1 LGHNWVPL
9 HGNRRWISLQTRGVV
24 MIWQQQLIYARRLSQ
39 SNEFEWN
46 QILYIQVWTMRWI
59 ELVGSEFSMMIN
71 QYCSCCWHYQLCLA
85 VVRKMAAHLQLYFQT
100 RGYSRH
106 LP

>member
-46 QILYIQVWTMRWI
+46 QYFIYTGMNNEMNWTGWI
-59 ELVGSEFSMMIN
+59 WFFYDDKPVLLLLLALSAVLGCRKKNGGSSPIVFPD
-71 QYCSCCWHYQLCLA
+71 QGL
-85 VVRKMAAHLQLYFQT
+85 
-100 RGYSRH
+100 
-106 LP
+106 